1 MKTSDEIRN
10 FCNLCFGK
18 NGFNRDDFDKLR
30 GLADRIDA
38 EMVELPK
45 DKDGEPIRIGDV
57 LFSSANKCHVVS
69 ITVKADETY
78 VGVNTD
84 EGVFL
89 PSVNQKHLSR
99 KNPESADSLKRIAD
113 EIEAAEDWCDQR
125 GSYGTGI
132 MSVSEST
139 LRDWAD
145 RIRKLEEKEG
155 ER

>member
-1 MKTSDEIRN
+1 MKVSEELFRFSNDEDLYLTQVA
-10 FCNLCFGK
+10 NLRRIVK
-18 NGFNRDDFDKLR
+18 
-30 GLADRIDA
+30 RIDD
-38 EMVELPK
+38 EMIELPK

-57 LFSSANKCHVVS
+57 LFLSANKCHVVS

-132 MSVSEST
+132 TSVSEST